1 MKKLLSRLSYPKIV
15 AFGFLFL
22 IFIGAVLLSL
32 PVSSRDG
39 QATPFLSSLFTST
52 SATCVTGLVV
62 FDTYAKWSVF
72 GKSVILVLIQIGGLG
87 FMSLMTM
94 VSLALNRKISIKERT
109 LLMDNYNTQGIGG
122 MVRLTKRIVKW
133 SFIFEL
139 VGAFLLSIKFVP
151 KMGALNGIFTSLFM
165 SVSAFC
171 NAGFDLLGSFGE
183 YSSLTY
189 FSDDVLIIFTIA
201 ALIIIGGI
209 GFIVWDDIMRHKLS
223 FKHYSLHSKIALS
236 TTAVLLIVSTILFMI
251 TEQSHTNS
259 GLPVY
264 KSLLNSF
271 FDAVTPRTAGFNS
284 VDTASLSDPSKILT
298 VFLMMIGGSPGSTA
312 GGIKTVTVA
321 ALIVSVFS
329 NLRHKTGANIFRRRI
344 AAESLEN
351 AICVIT
357 IYFSLLFAGVF
368 VITLAQPALNMGD
381 IVFECVSAL
390 STVGMTTG
398 ITRSLE
404 TVPRIIII
412 LLMYGGRIGS
422 LSFAL
427 LFTQNKQK
435 SLLVSPEEKIG
446 IG

>member
-15 AFGFLFL
+15 ALGFLFL

-32 PVSSRDG
+32 PVSSSDG

-72 GKSVILVLIQIGGLG
+72 GKAVILVLIQIGGLG

-94 VSLALNRKISIKERT
+94 VSLILNRKISIKERT

-133 SFIFEL
+133 SFLLEL
-139 VGAFLLSIKFVP
+139 AGALLLSIRFVP
-151 KMGALNGIFTSLFM
+151 KMGALKGVFTSLFI

-209 GFIVWDDIMRHKLS
+209 GFIVWDDIIRHKFS

-236 TTAVLLIVSTILFMI
+236 TTAVLLIVPTILFMI
-251 TEQSHTNS
+251 TEQNYTNS

-329 NLRHKTGANIFRRRI
+329 NLRHKKGANIFRRRI

-368 VITLAQPALNMGD
+368 VITLVQPALNMGD

-404 TVPRIIII
+404 TVPKIIII